1 MRIKGRE
8 DLRGLPIFAA
18 AGAFG
23 FSADA
28 AGGTGILGG
37 TASFGAAGTAGFS
50 GGVRF
55 GAFGNCPSGAEGGG
69 ASFGAAGGAF
79 TDFAPPATSGSL
91 ISGRAPFGA
100 PDEAESAFCPDGK
113 GALPAV

>member
-8 DLRGLPIFAA
+8 DLRGLPIF

-37 TASFGAAGTAGFS
+37 AGSFGAAGTAGFS

-55 GAFGNCPSGAEGGG
+55 GAFGNCPSEG
-69 ASFGAAGGAF
+69 SLGAAGGAF
-79 TDFAPPATSGSL
+79 SNFSPPATSGSL

-100 PDEAESAFCPDGK
+100 PDEAESAFCADGK